1 MFLIC
6 SVFGI
11 LNINKPVGKTSRDVV
26 TRVVQVIRRA
36 TGTKIKAGHA
46 GTLDPIASGVLV
58 VCLGKATK
66 LIQYVQRPLK
76 KYTGRFELDVTSP
89 SADIETEVTTIE
101 KPQRPQRD
109 EIEGGLSR
117 FIGNIQQ
124 TPPAYSA
131 ISINGKRAY
140 ELARKGVEFEIKSKQ
155 VSIQRITVLDYRY
168 PELILEIECGSGT
181 YIRSL
186 GRDIARSLDSDA
198 VMTGLV
204 RNGVGGFMV
213 EDALDYEKLEFELI
227 EDSIQNP
234 AKALQELP
242 QIQLDDQ
249 AWDEIRNG
257 RFVPASHYGWSR
269 ESLPNELAAIN
280 SRGELVAVL
289 EPRGDQLKASI
300 NLV

>member
-1 MFLIC
+1 M
-6 SVFGI
+6 FGI

-26 TRVVQVIRRA
+26 TRVVQVIRLA

-109 EIEGGLSR
+109 EIEGVLSR

-131 ISINGKRAY
+131 ISINGRRAY

-204 RNGVGGFMV
+204 R
-213 EDALDYEKLEFELI
+213 K
-227 EDSIQNP
+227 
-234 AKALQELP
+234 
-242 QIQLDDQ
+242 
-249 AWDEIRNG
+249 RCR
-257 RFVPASHYGWSR
+257 RFHTRRRP
-269 ESLPNELAAIN
+269 
-280 SRGELVAVL
+280 
-289 EPRGDQLKASI
+289 
-300 NLV
+300 